1 MPPEWI
7 AWLTFGLLALV
18 GLHEWTPV
26 LIDRWHAHP
35 CVCLIVRDFQMLSKI
50 RSVVVFTAHGRRRRQ
65 PIWAEEKTRAG
76 RQPERVP
83 AQAA

>member
-1 MPPEWI
+1 MPPELI
-7 AWLTFGLLALV
+7 AWLIFGLLAPV
-18 GLHEWTPV
+18 GLHEWTHV
-26 LIDRWHAHP
+26 LIARRHAHP
-35 CVCLIVRDFQMLSKI
+35 CVCLIFRDFQMLRKL

-76 RQPERVP
+76 RQSERVP